1 MFKLAEDLS
10 HEKSANSFLLST
22 CAILID
28 FEFCFSRIYPDQLTT
43 LGGLTAYPFATASA
57 QPQNGV
63 RYITATTPHGLTPT
77 GQPTGGYTFG

>member
-1 MFKLAEDLS
+1 
-10 HEKSANSFLLST
+10 
-22 CAILID
+22 LISN
-28 FEFCFSRIYPDQLTT
+28 FFSRIYPDQLTT

-63 RYITATTPHGLTPT
+63 RYITATTSHGLTPT